1 MRIEL
6 NSRSYEKIEEGLIC
20 LNLVK
25 NPGKK
30 LDIFGIF
37 WGQNDAILILFIFFF
52 IKKKLILSTY
62 DLSLVLDRVL
72 KL

>member
-37 WGQNDAILILFIFFF
+37 WGQNDAILILFIFF
-52 IKKKLILSTY
+52 L
-62 DLSLVLDRVL
+62 
-72 KL
+72 

>member
-37 WGQNDAILILFIFFF
+37 LGSKRCHFNPFYFF
-52 IKKKLILSTY
+52 L
-62 DLSLVLDRVL
+62 
-72 KL
+72 